1 MYVPEGKEG
10 EREDVQGIGD
20 DNKKKE
26 KKKEHNARLDEEPDN
41 NSRGGRRGGGRTA
54 ALTLVWTWFVLDC
67 VFDCFV

>member
-1 MYVPEGKEG
+1 MCRGVRGRRY
-10 EREDVQGIGD
+10 RESGMII
-20 DNKKKE
+20 

-67 VFDCFV
+67 IFDCFV

>member
-1 MYVPEGKEG
+1 MYVPEGK
-10 EREDVQGIGD
+10 REEVQGVGD
-20 DNKKKE
+20 DNR
-26 KKKEHNARLDEEPDN
+26 KKEHNARLDEEPDN

>member
-1 MYVPEGKEG
+1 MYVPEGK
-10 EREDVQGIGD
+10 REEVQGVGD
-20 DNKKKE
+20 DNK